1 MTMSCS
7 AHKKSKIWT
16 AISVKPNQGNKAE
29 RNLEQQGFCYFA
41 PKIKLKKRSN
51 NRLVKKIKLM
61 FPGYMFV
68 HIGTDGEDVRKIN
81 STIGVSNIIK
91 IGGQIG
97 VIPDAF
103 IDNLQARVNDDVIF
117 SDNDLTPGQKV
128 EVIKGPFVGL
138 IAELVR
144 MDSTKRVQCLFDLI
158 SGRVYGYVA
167 IEDFVLAT

>member
-7 AHKKSKIWT
+7 AHKNPKIWT
-16 AISVKPNQGNKAE
+16 AISVKPNQGDKAE

-41 PKIKLKKRSN
+41 PKIKLTQRSN
-51 NRLVKKIKLM
+51 NRFVKKIKLM

-68 HIGTDGEDVRKIN
+68 RIATNGEDVRKIN

-91 IGGQIG
+91 TGGQIG
-97 VIPDAF
+97 AIPDAF
-103 IDNLQARVNDDVIF
+103 IDDLQARVDDDVIF

-138 IAELVR
+138 IAELARV
-144 MDSTKRVQCLFDLI
+144 DSTKRVQCLFDLI
-158 SGRVYGYVA
+158 SGKVYGY
-167 IEDFVLAT
+167 ITTEDFVLAT